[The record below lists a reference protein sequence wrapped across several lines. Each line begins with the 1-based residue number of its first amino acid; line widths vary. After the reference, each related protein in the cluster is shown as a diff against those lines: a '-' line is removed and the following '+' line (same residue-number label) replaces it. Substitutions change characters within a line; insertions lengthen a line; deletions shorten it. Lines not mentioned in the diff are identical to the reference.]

1 MKARSVLG
9 LVAGALLMSTAAPA
23 AAQEAC
29 AGLPT
34 GVKLTVLTSDLRNNR
49 GQVAI
54 TVYPDD
60 SRRFLAR
67 KGKLSRQRVSA
78 LRPRGCFWLPGPGV
92 YAVAIYHDANA
103 NADFDRNPIGMPVEG
118 FGFSND
124 PPTRFSLPAYEAVRF
139 RVKPGDNVI
148 QVRMRYP

>member
-9 LVAGALLMSTAAPA
+9 LAAGAMVFAAAAPSG
-23 AAQEAC
+23 AQEPC
-29 AGLPT
+29 AGRP
-34 GVKLTVLTSDLRNNR
+34 GAVKLTVAATDLRNTR
-49 GQVAI
+49 GEVAV

-60 SRRFLAR
+60 ARRFLAK
-67 KGKLSRQRVSA
+67 KGKLARLRVPASQA
-78 LRPRGCFWLPGPGV
+78 KACFWLPAAGV

-103 NADFDRNPIGMPVEG
+103 NADFDRNGIGMPVEG

-139 RVKPGDNVI
+139 RVKAGDNNI
-148 QVRMRYP
+148 RIRMRYP